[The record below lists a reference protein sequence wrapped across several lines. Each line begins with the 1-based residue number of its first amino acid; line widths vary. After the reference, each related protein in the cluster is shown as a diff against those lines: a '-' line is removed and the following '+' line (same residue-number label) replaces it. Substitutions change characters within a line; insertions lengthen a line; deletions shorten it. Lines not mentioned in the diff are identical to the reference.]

1 MGLMFRI
8 VLTYVLANVLEQ
20 RMTRPDDFKTHRSQQ
35 LRSFVYTAR
44 LGSFSKAAAELGL
57 SQPSVSLQIQSL
69 EKDLGSILFERAG
82 RRIRLTPDGQ
92 QLLEMTA
99 PLVQQ
104 IESLKSDFAARR
116 DDLQGGEL
124 NIAAGESTL
133 LYLLPDFVERFSRQ
147 YPQIS
152 LNFHNVTGR
161 DGLARLREDSVDF
174 AVGSMQEEPDD
185 IRYLPVFSYPNYLIT
200 PFNHPLS
207 HQEAISLADIS
218 HHGLLLPPR
227 HLTTWRIV
235 EKVFREHGAPF
246 NVRIEAG
253 GWEVIKKYVELG
265 LGVSIVSG
273 ICLKPQDRLFRYA
286 LSDWFGERTYGIVT
300 RRGKFLSPQARRF
313 LELLKPGAF
322 PQQ

>member
-1 MGLMFRI
+1 MAKG
-8 VLTYVLANVLEQ
+8 E
-20 RMTRPDDFKTHRSQQ
+20 DFKTNRMQQ
-35 LRSFVYTAR
+35 LRGFVYTAK
-44 LGSFSKAAAELGL
+44 LGSFSKAAEQLDL

-69 EKDLGSILFERAG
+69 EKDLKCILFERAG
-82 RRIRLTPDGQ
+82 RRIRLTPDGE
-92 QLLEMTA
+92 QLLEMAA
-99 PLVQQ
+99 PLVSN

-116 DDLQGGEL
+116 EDLQGGEL

-147 YPQIS
+147 YPQIR

-161 DGLARLREDSVDF
+161 DGLRMLREDEVDF

-185 IRYLPVFSYPNYLIT
+185 IRYVPVFGYPNYLIT
-200 PFNHPLS
+200 TPGHALS
-207 HQEAISLADIS
+207 HQETITLADIS

-227 HLTTWRIV
+227 HLTTWRVV
-235 EKVFREHGAPF
+235 ERVFREHGAPF
-246 NVRIEAG
+246 NVKIEAG

-273 ICLKPQDRLFRYA
+273 ICLKPHDRLFRYA
-286 LSDWFGERTYGIVT
+286 LSDWFEERTYGIVV

-313 LELLKPGAF
+313 LELLKPGMF
-322 PQQ
+322 PPQ